1 MLVHELD
8 TKECTALLQRTA
20 LGRLGCSHFDQPY
33 IVPIFL
39 SYDAEQHCF
48 YGFSA
53 IGQKIEWMRQNPK
66 VCVEVDEIDD
76 KKHWKTVVVLGRYEE
91 IHADPREAAAR
102 RRAEQLFQERHEW
115 WLPAAAT
122 VTSKPREHG
131 LLFRIKIEQV
141 TGRRADRGEHR
152 DWFQP

>member
-1 MLVHELD
+1 MLVHELN
-8 TKECTALLQRTA
+8 TAECTALLQRTA

-39 SYDAEQHCF
+39 SYDREQNCF

-66 VCVEVDEIDD
+66 VCVEVDDIDD
-76 KKHWKTVVVLGRYEE
+76 QKHWKTVVVLGRYEE
-91 IHADPREAAAR
+91 IQTDSRGAEAR
-102 RRAEQLFQERHEW
+102 RRAELLFQERHEW

-122 VTSKPREHG
+122 VTSKRREHAV
-131 LLFRIKIEQV
+131 LFRITIEQV
-141 TGRRADRGEHR
+141 TGLRADRSEHR
-152 DWFQP
+152 NLF